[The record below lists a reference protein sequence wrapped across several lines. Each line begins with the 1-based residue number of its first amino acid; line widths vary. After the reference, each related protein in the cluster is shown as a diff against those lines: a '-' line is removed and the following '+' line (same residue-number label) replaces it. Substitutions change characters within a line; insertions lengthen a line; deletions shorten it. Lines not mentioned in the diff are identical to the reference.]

1 MWHEKRDQRPKTKD
15 TRDTQIGIQ
24 ANENLK
30 QMEQKRT
37 KKKKC
42 MKHRNLPTW
51 EREIEKENDK
61 SNEIKTVYTSSET
74 YNMTIINLHNKC
86 LKPAFVHLP
95 SICFHWESI
104 ASTVSKSSFLLAI
117 CCSENKNRNSIQTS
131 AVLLKCLE
139 KLQRLLHWIGCY
151 LVL

>member
-1 MWHEKRDQRPKTKD
+1 MTWKERPKTKD
-15 TRDTQIGIQ
+15 QRHQRHTDWHSSKWKFE
-24 ANENLK
+24 ANG
-30 QMEQKRT
+30 T
-37 KKKKC
+37 KTNEEKKC